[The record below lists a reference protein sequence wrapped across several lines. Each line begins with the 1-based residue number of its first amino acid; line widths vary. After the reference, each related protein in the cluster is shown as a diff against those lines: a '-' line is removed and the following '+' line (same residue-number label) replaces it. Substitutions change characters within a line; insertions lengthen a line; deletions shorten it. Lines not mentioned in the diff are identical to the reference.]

1 MKAYDRYKERQR
13 KQAVKEITMEN
24 CDAYIQH
31 MDLIVLHILHTEFGF
46 GATRLRRVFREID
59 KRFWEFKRYMADD
72 HTKFSDGVERM
83 DTFAL
88 KYKLRE
94 IGFDY
99 DEEVRLALEE
109 EGCEEHGN

>member
-1 MKAYDRYKERQR
+1 MKAWSRYCERQ
-13 KQAVKEITMEN
+13 KNQAVKNVVMEN

-46 GATRLRRVFREID
+46 GATRLRRVFQEID
-59 KRFWEFKRYMADD
+59 KRFYEFKRYMGDD
-72 HTKFSDGVERM
+72 RTKFNEGVERM

-99 DEEVRLALEE
+99 DEEVKNALQERGE
-109 EGCEEHGN
+109 